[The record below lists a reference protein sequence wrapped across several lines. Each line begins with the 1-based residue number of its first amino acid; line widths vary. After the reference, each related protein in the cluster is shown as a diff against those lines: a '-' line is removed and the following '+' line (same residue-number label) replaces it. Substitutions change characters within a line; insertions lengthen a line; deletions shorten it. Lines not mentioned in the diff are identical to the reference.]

1 MTHEVIRKLER
12 RNAELSRIKESLER
26 WHRKLTRAVNA
37 IDKLRAE
44 EKRLLKPRRLEPH
57 ETIKIT
63 GAEECKIREY
73 DFGDEIPNL

>member
-1 MTHEVIRKLER
+1 MPKITARLER
-12 RNAELSRIKESLER
+12 RNVELSRIKESLDR

-44 EKRLLKPRRLEPH
+44 GKRLLKPRQLESH
-57 ETIKIT
+57 ETIMIDSR
-63 GAEECKIREY
+63 EWNKIREQ

>member
-1 MTHEVIRKLER
+1 MTDEVTRRLER

-44 EKRLLKPRRLEPH
+44 EKRLLKPWGL
-57 ETIKIT
+57 IFIT
-63 GAEECKIREY
+63 AGAGV
-73 DFGDEIPNL
+73 DFPP